1 MKSLVRNDLVWL
13 DALGWQQIQARDWD
27 AQAREILA
35 HWRRCSLPLVVCRQR
50 VGVSEH
56 EVCLGLPAPSSWG
69 RRRLAMSVWLDHV
82 KDWGVFP
89 ALDQVAQANAWGS
102 SALALTVAL
111 LHCGADTRVYGSHGW
126 QFLTGLPYL
135 HAESDLDLT
144 IQVSDFETARK
155 VVQHLADTQLPQ
167 RLDGEIVF
175 VRGQAV
181 AWRELSQLLLGQVA
195 QVMVKERGGISLAS
209 LNTVRHFGQS
219 QPVVRPAI
227 LLAVT

>member
-13 DALGWQQIQARDWD
+13 DALGWQQIEARDWD
-27 AQAREILA
+27 AQALEILG

-50 VGVSEH
+50 VDVSEH

-69 RRRLAMSVWLDHV
+69 RRRLAMSVPLDHV

-89 ALDQVAQANAWGS
+89 ALAQVAQTNAWGP
-102 SALALTVAL
+102 SALALAAAL
-111 LHCGADTRVYGSHGW
+111 LHCGADARVYGSHGW

-144 IQVSDFETARK
+144 IQVNDFETACK
-155 VVQHLADTQLPQ
+155 AVQHLADTQLPQ

-175 VRGQAV
+175 IGGQAV
-181 AWRELSQLLLGQVA
+181 AWRELSQLLAGQVA
-195 QVMVKERGGISLAS
+195 QVMVKERGGISLAA
-209 LNTVRHFGQS
+209 LDTVRHFGLS
-219 QPVVRPAI
+219 LPDAGSAT
-227 LLAVT
+227 LLAVS